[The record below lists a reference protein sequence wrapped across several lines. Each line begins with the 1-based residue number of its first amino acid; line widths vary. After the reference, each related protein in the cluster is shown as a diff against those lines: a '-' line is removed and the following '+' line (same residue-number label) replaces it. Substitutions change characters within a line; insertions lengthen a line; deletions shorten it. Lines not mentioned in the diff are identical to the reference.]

1 MDRCFLRPRPQ
12 KKQILK
18 MFRDVD
24 TSNFSCWMVFFTVSI
39 LLGDATSTGKYWTR
53 KAGFSG
59 QGNTIKDRIG
69 LCRFSFIIQTIL
81 GQNTWCIEVTN
92 HIGSNTILLQLK
104 KHYIVP
110 NSCWKFPNQLIP
122 SMEQN
127 AYSAGKSCRVP
138 PVFGQPHWFFPSK
151 SISPSNLPC
160 SHSHPI
166 GNLELGGSSG
176 SSHKS

>member
-1 MDRCFLRPRPQ
+1 
-12 KKQILK
+12 
-18 MFRDVD
+18 
-24 TSNFSCWMVFFTVSI
+24 
-39 LLGDATSTGKYWTR
+39 
-53 KAGFSG
+53 
-59 QGNTIKDRIG
+59 
-69 LCRFSFIIQTIL
+69 
-81 GQNTWCIEVTN
+81 
-92 HIGSNTILLQLK
+92 
-104 KHYIVP
+104 
-110 NSCWKFPNQLIP
+110 
-122 SMEQN
+122 MEQN